1 MQMETCMEMFTIVLI
16 HRVTS
21 TRKWISRLWFSWLGL
36 MLAIII
42 NRL

>member
-1 MQMETCMEMFTIVLI
+1 MQMEKRMRMFTIALI
-16 HRVTS
+16 HRVTR

-42 NRL
+42 NRP